1 MRNFEV
7 HYENTE
13 IRMTIDA
20 NSPEEAYLIFLEN
33 SEKHENAV
41 HVIYKSILDNKETSK
56 VFTEHV
62 TDSTKLRTTSND
74 NSQLIIE
81 KLDRINANL
90 RDIWW
95 LGFGIGFIFVFTF
108 IVPQCTGS

>member
-1 MRNFEV
+1 MRNYEV

-13 IRMTIDA
+13 IRMTVEA
-20 NSPEEAYLIFLEN
+20 NSPEEAYLIFLED

-41 HVIYKSILDNKETSK
+41 HVIYKSILDNKETIK

-62 TDSTKLRTTSND
+62 TDSTKIKTEIND
-74 NSQLIIE
+74 NPQLIIE

-90 RDIWW
+90 LSIQW
-95 LGFGIGFIFVFTF
+95 LVLGIGVMFALIF
-108 IVPQCTGS
+108 IVPQFTGS